1 MVCPMTDLRH
11 TARQASDHPVLET
24 TARVGYAVSGL
35 LHLIIGWIALQIA
48 WGLGS
53 SAQEAD
59 QGGAL
64 QTLAGN
70 GAGQVVLWV
79 GVLGFLGLGLWQV
92 ADAIV
97 GHPGSGKDAWGPRA
111 KAAAKAVVYLALG
124 WTVFGFARGK
134 SSDSTQQTVDFTAT
148 LMKQPGGRWLV
159 AAVGLVIVGVGIYHI
174 RKGATKKFLRDLEEH
189 PGQWATRAGVVG
201 YIAKGIALGV
211 VGGLFIAAAQQGSA
225 RQSSG
230 LDGALRTLKEQ
241 PFGPGLLT
249 AVAVGLGA
257 YGLYSFSR
265 ARHAK
270 V

>member
-1 MVCPMTDLRH
+1 MDR
-11 TARQASDHPVLET
+11 AADR
-24 TARVGYAVSGL
+24 
-35 LHLIIGWIALQIA
+35 
-48 WGLGS
+48 LGTGG

-70 GAGQVVLWV
+70 GAGQAVLWV

-159 AAVGLVIVGVGIYHI
+159 AAVGLVIVGVGIYHV

-189 PGQWATRAGVVG
+189 PGHWATRAGVVG